1 MWDYFLAP
9 VRSSRY
15 RIVLVTAAVVAAFL
29 VVLAAASLI
38 GTGII
43 ERANPATGRFVA
55 VTGGLLH
62 VVEKNPPGGAAAD
75 RPVVVLIHGAAA
87 NLHDQENALGER
99 LSQRHRVLLIDRPGH
114 GWSPPG
120 TGPDATS
127 PRAEAARVHEALQRL
142 GVTSIVL
149 VGHSWGGTL
158 AAAYAID
165 YPQGLAGLILLAPM
179 AYPWTG
185 GISWYYELGATPVI
199 GPAFAHIFAL
209 PVGLL
214 LTPMAVDLVFSP
226 NDPPPDYVARASALL
241 ALRPSEFLANAR
253 EVAGLKAFVAGQ
265 AERYP
270 SIATPT
276 VIISGSAD
284 TVVPPRIHA
293 QPLAAALPHAKL
305 VMLRGVGHMPHY
317 AAPDRVAEAI
327 SQIAEGLAKASAPPK

>member
-9 VRSSRY
+9 FRRSRY
-15 RIVLVTAAVVAAFL
+15 RKSLATVVIVAAFL
-29 VVLAAASLI
+29 ALLAAFSLI

-43 ERANPATGRFVA
+43 ERAYPASGRFVP
-55 VTGGLLH
+55 VTGGMLH
-62 VVEKNPPGGAAAD
+62 VVERNPPGGVVAD

-120 TGPDATS
+120 SGPDATS
-127 PRAEAARVHEALQRL
+127 PRGEAALLHEALQRL
-142 GVTSIVL
+142 GVTSFVL
-149 VGHSWGGTL
+149 AGHSWGGTL

-165 YPQGLAGLILLAPM
+165 YPQDLAGLILLAPV

-185 GISWYYELGATPVI
+185 SISWYYDLGATPVI

-214 LTPMAVDLVFSP
+214 LTPMAVQLVFAP
-226 NDPPPDYVARASALL
+226 NAPPPDYVTRAAAML
-241 ALRPSEFLANAR
+241 ALRPREFLANAR

-265 AERYP
+265 AERYRNLV
-270 SIATPT
+270 TPT
-276 VIISGSAD
+276 VIIAGTAD
-284 TVVPPRIHA
+284 MVVPPRIHA
-293 QPLAAALPHAKL
+293 QPLAAALPHARL
-305 VMLRGVGHMPHY
+305 VMLTGVGHMPHY
-317 AAPDRVAEAI
+317 AARDRVAEAV
-327 SQIAEGLAKASAPPK
+327 SEFAEGLAKSNAAPK